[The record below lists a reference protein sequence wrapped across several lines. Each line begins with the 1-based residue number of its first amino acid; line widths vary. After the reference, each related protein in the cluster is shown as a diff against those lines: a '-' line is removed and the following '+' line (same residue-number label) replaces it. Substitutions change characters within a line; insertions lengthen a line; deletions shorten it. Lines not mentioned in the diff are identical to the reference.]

1 MADIAALPA
10 HCRPSRTCAA
20 TLGLAALGAV
30 MGAMLVTSADTIAL
44 AIRVA
49 RLQAIDLGSWLPLLS
64 AGTLAGGQCLA
75 LMTAVATRLLAWPRL
90 SRRCAPHIE
99 AEAQAHRGD
108 AGALPHQNAIPM
120 FGSLV

>member
-10 HCRPSRTCAA
+10 NRRPSRTRAA

-30 MGAMLVTSADTIAL
+30 MGAMLVTSAGTIAL

-75 LMTAVATRLLAWPRL
+75 LMTAVATRFLA
-90 SRRCAPHIE
+90 
-99 AEAQAHRGD
+99 
-108 AGALPHQNAIPM
+108 
-120 FGSLV
+120 